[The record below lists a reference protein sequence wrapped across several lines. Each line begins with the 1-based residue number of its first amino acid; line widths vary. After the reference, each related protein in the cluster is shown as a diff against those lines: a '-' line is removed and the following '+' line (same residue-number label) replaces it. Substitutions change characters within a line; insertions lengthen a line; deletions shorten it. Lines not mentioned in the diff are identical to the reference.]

1 MSQGLQRC
9 IPYCSPPDI
18 LPCAVCFGF
27 TDSTAS
33 LEKAWIELES
43 VEAIVKT
50 ASKAK
55 FFIEFH
61 SLCLEGTFTSVSF
74 LCLHALTLTICAVYE
89 IPLSTP
95 LECIR
100 WRCMLVVSHR

>member
-1 MSQGLQRC
+1 MC
-9 IPYCSPPDI
+9 
-18 LPCAVCFGF
+18 CAVCLVS
-27 TDSTAS
+27 TDSGAS

-61 SLCLEGTFTSVSF
+61 SLCLEGTFTSLSYA
-74 LCLHALTLTICAVYE
+74 CLPECSEPSSPSVWSIGLLFQ
-89 IPLSTP
+89 LSSSVEDDV
-95 LECIR
+95 LR
-100 WRCMLVVSHR
+100 VLSHH